1 MRNRFIFILVIL
13 IVTTAFF
20 GIGIFGV
27 VHWAHH
33 RSPSEPTAEEIADRK
48 NLPQGVPLPVL
59 WDAPA
64 FAYPDQNGH
73 RITKED
79 LHGYVW
85 IADFF
90 FSSCTTIC
98 PIMTARMSQ
107 LQKSISTPKI
117 HFVSFSVDPDHDTP
131 AVLKQY
137 SRMWEA
143 DDSRWHF
150 LSTEKQK
157 LAETAAG
164 MRTFV
169 HPPDGDTQIQH
180 SSIFILVDGNG
191 KVRGIYDGTDSF
203 ALRRLTVDA
212 VILSGAP
219 TANMPAA
226 PVAWSLPEGDQANDS
241 PGAVLYVSR
250 GCIACHAQ
258 GRIAPTL
265 KGCFGRTVL
274 LDDGRSVLADEA
286 YIRESIFDP
295 NAKIVAGYARLM
307 PSYRGQLTEEELSQL
322 VDYIKSLRGGPSNE
336 LLSVSSQPTASG
348 EVVDPVCKML
358 VPAHDPS
365 LHIEFEGKTYYFCSP
380 TCRDQ
385 FLKNPSKFVTRLSSQ
400 PAVPSTGP

>member
-1 MRNRFIFILVIL
+1 MRNRSIFIL
-13 IVTTAFF
+13 IVLTATIALLW
-20 GIGIFGV
+20 IGIFEV
-27 VHWAHH
+27 VHWAHY

-59 WDAPA
+59 WEAPA

-107 LQKSISTPKI
+107 LQKAISTPRI

-150 LSTEKQK
+150 LSTEKRT

-164 MRTFV
+164 MKTFV
-169 HPPDGDTQIQH
+169 HPPDKDTQIQH

-191 KVRGIYDGTDSF
+191 KVRGVYDGTESF

-212 VILSGAP
+212 LTLAGVPRAEKP
-219 TANMPAA
+219 TA

-241 PGAVLYVSR
+241 PGA
-250 GCIACHAQ
+250 GFMFH
-258 GRIAPTL
+258 
-265 KGCFGRTVL
+265 
-274 LDDGRSVLADEA
+274 EA
-286 YIRESIFDP
+286 ASPAMHR
-295 NAKIVAGYARLM
+295 
-307 PSYRGQLTEEELSQL
+307 EELPL
-322 VDYIKSLRGGPSNE
+322 SLKAASAGQC
-336 LLSVSSQPTASG
+336 SSMMGAPFWRTKRTSAN
-348 EVVDPVCKML
+348 
-358 VPAHDPS
+358 
-365 LHIEFEGKTYYFCSP
+365 
-380 TCRDQ
+380 R
-385 FLKNPSKFVTRLSSQ
+385 FLIRM
-400 PAVPSTGP
+400 